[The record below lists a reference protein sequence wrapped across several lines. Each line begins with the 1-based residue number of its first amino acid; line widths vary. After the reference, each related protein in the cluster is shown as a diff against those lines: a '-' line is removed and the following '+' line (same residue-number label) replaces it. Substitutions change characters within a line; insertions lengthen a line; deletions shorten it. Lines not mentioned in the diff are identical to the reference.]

1 MKFLNL
7 CVVSVI
13 SQKHR

>member
-7 CVVSVI
+7 YFVDCG
-13 SQKHR
+13 